1 MRLGIMTLV
10 GKSTKTLSVLAASVI
25 LLGSLSAC
33 DDGRKGAESYAQQLA
48 GGLSGLSVGSIR
60 FDGVDGAEADK
71 KLKAIVKGL
80 PDNKPAVK
88 VDAVTVDGDK
98 GTAKLSFDWTLSGAH
113 WSYSTEAA
121 LKKSNGEWA
130 AQWVPALVAPE
141 LKDDEVLETAS
152 QAAPRADIL
161 GAGGKVLVTNR
172 PVVNLGIDK
181 SRLSGKDAGASAE
194 QVARLAD
201 VDPGGFA
208 AQVKAAGPQA
218 FVSAITLRADSAEA
232 KALTSEKLAQI
243 PGARTVPGTLPL
255 APSRGFA
262 RAVLGTV
269 GEVTA
274 EQVEKS
280 KGALKAGDVAG
291 QGGLQARYDAQLRG
305 QEGVV
310 VRAKSSAPASGSTTE
325 NSGQDEGRVLFQIAA
340 KAGAPLKTTLDP
352 RLQSLAEDT
361 LKDIAP
367 ASAIVA
373 LRPSDGAVLA
383 SASGP
388 GSNGYNTAMI
398 GQYAPGSTFKIVD
411 SLAMIRNGMT
421 PDSTVS
427 CTATASVDGRTFKNA
442 PLYPASEVGS
452 IQLRDAFAH
461 SCNTAF
467 INARDKVS
475 QAQLSAA
482 AQSLGVGLPS
492 DSLAFDGYLGN
503 VPSSAEGTEHAAS
516 MIGQGKVLLSPL
528 AAAVMAGSVG
538 KGAPVTPKLVLNSDA
553 AEPAPGATASSS
565 PSPSASATPI
575 EKPITA
581 AESTKLKDLMRAVV
595 TSGHAGF
602 LADVPG
608 APVGAKTGTAEFGMD
623 NPPKTHA
630 WIVATH
636 GDLAVAVFVEDGGLG
651 ADTSGPLLKK
661 FLVGAAG

>member
-325 NSGQDEGRVLFQIAA
+325 NPGQDEGRVLFQIAA

-482 AQSLGVGLPS
+482 SQSLGVGLPS

-553 AEPAPGATASSS
+553 PGATASSS
-565 PSPSASATPI
+565 PSPSASAAPI

>member
-1 MRLGIMTLV
+1 MTLV

-141 LKDDEVLETAS
+141 LKDDEVLETAR

-181 SRLSGKDAGASAE
+181 SRLNGKDAGASAE

-310 VRAKSSAPASGSTTE
+310 VRAKASAPASGSTTE
-325 NSGQDEGRVLFQIAA
+325 NPGQDEGRVLFQIAA

-553 AEPAPGATASSS
+553 PEPAPGATASSS
-565 PSPSASATPI
+565 PSPSASAAPI